1 VASDEKPPARSLAL
15 RRSGALALLL
25 GLFFAYLLS
34 TSRERPW
41 SDATPIWQVA
51 ENLVLHGEVSIST
64 AWPPAQPRGRDGK
77 IYATA
82 PLIQSLVHVP
92 GVLLH
97 QAIIAV
103 APMAAGLYWPLT
115 SHLAPAAL
123 GALAC
128 VLFFLI
134 CRRLALGWTAAALGA
149 LALALGTTVWVYAR
163 SPYSEILQAACFIG
177 LFGQLLETTHRPGYR
192 SGVALGVWAGLLI
205 NAKLVYVVSL
215 PGALVFL
222 VWHLRRDWR
231 TVGRVVGGAA
241 AGMIPLIAL
250 ILVYNHLRWGSALE
264 TGYGPRE
271 SAPTERLLLG
281 LWGQLFSPG
290 KSIFLYSPPLL
301 LSLAGLRATHRRC
314 PEVLWLV
321 LATVVPVLLLTA
333 KLQFWAGDYAWGTR
347 YMVFAVPVLLLPA
360 AVLID
365 DLVQARRSRTGA
377 LGAPATSLATDEA
390 RPSPVATRDWRW
402 KARVAVVAAVVA
414 GGVFVQ
420 VMGNAFFWDHYI
432 RIQREAR
439 NRWLGEP
446 NTRGTPFPDFGG
458 VCGACFEDMHGMQWL
473 PPFQPIEGH
482 WWLLRHAPF
491 HHDWITAEAD
501 APWHRYTSLRLNI
514 ASTYAAARLD
524 WWYMDFAVPANR
536 IPGLLLL
543 TLLSFAT
550 LASGA
555 LFLRRKPSVNPPGGQ
570 PEGLA
575 AAT

>member
-1 VASDEKPPARSLAL
+1 LPGRRLGAQTLTDLLPGGTRTVASDEKPPARALAF

-25 GLFFAYLLS
+25 GLFLAYLLT

-41 SDATPIWQVA
+41 SDATPIWEVA
-51 ENLVLHGEVSIST
+51 DGLISRGEVSIAT
-64 AWPPAQPRGRDGK
+64 AWPPAQPRGRRGK

-92 GVLLH
+92 GAALELV
-97 QAIIAV
+97 IAKV
-103 APMAAGLYWPLT
+103 APRAAGLYWPLT

-128 VLFFLI
+128 VLFFLV
-134 CRRLALGWTAAALGA
+134 CRRMGLVPAAAAAGA
-149 LALALGTTVWVYAR
+149 LTLALGTTAWVYAR

-177 LFGQLLETTHRPGYR
+177 LFGQLLETTRRPGWR
-192 SGVALGVWAGLLI
+192 SGVVLGVWAGLLI

-215 PGALVFL
+215 PGALVFV
-222 VWHLRRDWR
+222 VWHLRRDR
-231 TVGRVVGGAA
+231 RNLGRVLAAAA
-241 AGMIPLIAL
+241 AGMAPLIAL
-250 ILVYNHLRWGSALE
+250 ILVYNHWRWGSPLA

-271 SAPTERLLLG
+271 AAPTERLLLG

-301 LSLAGLRATHRRC
+301 LSLAGLRATGRRY
-314 PEVLWLV
+314 PEILWLI
-321 LATVVPVLLLTA
+321 LATVVPVLLLNA

-347 YMVFAVPVLLLPA
+347 YMVFAVPALLLPA

-365 DLVQARRSRTGA
+365 ELVQARRSRMGT
-377 LGAPATSLATDEA
+377 AT
-390 RPSPVATRDWRW
+390 DWRW
-402 KARVAVVAAVVA
+402 TARVALVAAVVA
-414 GGVFVQ
+414 SGVFVQ
-420 VMGNAFFWDHYI
+420 VVGNAFFWDHYI

-439 NRWLGEP
+439 NRWLGQP

-482 WWLLRHAPF
+482 WWLLHHVPF
-491 HHDWITAEAD
+491 HDGWIAAEKF
-501 APWHRYTSLRLNI
+501 APWHRYTKLRLDI
-514 ASTYAAARLD
+514 AATYAAARLD
-524 WWYMDFAVPANR
+524 WWYLEFAVPVNR

-543 TLLSFAT
+543 TLLSFGT

-555 LFLRRKPSVNPPGGQ
+555 LFLRRVTSKD
-570 PEGLA
+570 E
-575 AAT
+575 